1 MSSSRIPDWRT
12 ASEAAW
18 QVARRRE
25 AIVRPLADLSPLTI
39 ERVDEAAHAL
49 GVSRSFVYRLVAR
62 YRRRRH
68 TSSLLPRI
76 RGRAPRARQLD
87 PRLESL
93 VATTIDTFYLTE
105 QRPRLADLI
114 RTLTVQ
120 CRQHRLHVPCY
131 LTVKRRV
138 EAIDRKLI
146 VARRLGFRAAQHAF
160 GPVRT
165 SPLNALQPLDMLQ
178 VDHTPVDVMVVDEQD
193 RLPIGRP
200 WLTLA
205 IAVASR
211 VVAGFTVSLEAP
223 STVSVALVL
232 THAVLPKE
240 TWLADRQ
247 LEIEWPV
254 SGIPEYLHVDNGPE
268 FEAAALVRGAE
279 EHGMALVHRPVRQP
293 SYGGHIER
301 LIGTMMGAVH
311 LLPGTTFSNVAQK
324 GEYPSE
330 SRATLTLAEL
340 ERWLALEIAAYHERV
355 HTALRRPPLRV
366 WRDGLARR
374 PHPPRQAS
382 DPQRFFIDFLPAVR
396 RRVRRDGIRVFAIQY
411 WDNILSPLAGR
422 SPQLMDI
429 RYDPRNLSRIF
440 LRHADGSFWT
450 IPYADLRWPPVS
462 LWKQRAARAR
472 LTAKGRGEVDTDT
485 LMRTVAAQRRVIDD
499 AQRQTM
505 RTRRQRARRPH
516 PVADRSPERPLST
529 PLSVVA
535 PVAPGAVVVEEW
547 E

>member
-1 MSSSRIPDWRT
+1 MSSSRIPDFRT

-18 QVARRRE
+18 QVARQRE
-25 AIVRPLADLSPLTI
+25 AVVRSLADLSPLTI
-39 ERVDEAAHAL
+39 ERADEAAHAL
-49 GVSRSFVYRLVAR
+49 GISRSLVYRLVAR

-68 TSSLLPRI
+68 TSSLHLRT
-76 RGRAPRARQLD
+76 RGRARRARQLD

-105 QRPRLADLI
+105 QRPRLADLL
-114 RTLTVQ
+114 RALTVQ
-120 CRQHRLHVPCY
+120 CRQQRLPVPCY
-131 LTVKRRV
+131 RTVKHRV
-138 EAIDRKLI
+138 EAIDRKVI
-146 VARRLGFRAAQHAF
+146 VARRLGFRAAQQAF
-160 GPVRT
+160 GPVRA
-165 SPLNALQPLDMLQ
+165 SPLNALQPLDMFQ
-178 VDHTPVDVMVVDEQD
+178 VDHTRVDVMVVDEQD

-205 IAVASR
+205 IDVASR

-232 THAVLPKE
+232 AHAVLPKG

-254 SGIPEYLHVDNGPE
+254 SGIPEYLHLDNAPE
-268 FEAAALVRGAE
+268 FESAALVRGTE
-279 EHGMALVHRPVRQP
+279 EHGMALVHRPVRRP

-311 LLPGTTFSNVAQK
+311 LLPGTTFSNVAEK

-330 SRATLTLAEL
+330 GRATLTLAEL
-340 ERWLALEIAAYHERV
+340 ERWLALEIAGYHERV
-355 HTALRRPPLRV
+355 HSALRRPPMRV
-366 WRDGLARR
+366 WREGLARR
-374 PHPPRQAS
+374 PHPPRSVA
-382 DPQRFFIDFLPAVR
+382 DPQRFFIDFLPGVR

-411 WDNILSPLAGR
+411 WDNILSPVAGR
-422 SPQLMDI
+422 SPELMDI
-429 RYDPRNLSRIF
+429 RYDPRNLSRVF
-440 LRHADGSFWT
+440 LRHEDGTFWT
-450 IPYADLRWPPVS
+450 IPYADLGWPPVS
-462 LWKQRAARAR
+462 LWELRAARAR

-485 LMRTVAAQRRVIDD
+485 LMRAVAAQRRVIDD

-505 RTRRQRARRPH
+505 RTRRLRARRPR
-516 PVADRSPERPLST
+516 PRADRVPAASMGAPLS
-529 PLSVVA
+529 LVA
-535 PVAPGAVVVEEW
+535 PIAPGAVIVEEW